1 MKRLF
6 SQSSYKHEL
15 EKLPPLVPDFIKV
28 KTNDGLKL
36 KTVWFPA
43 KFDKPHSTIFYIHSY
58 GSYLEK
64 YAPVM

>member
-6 SQSSYKHEL
+6 SSSVQSEL
-15 EKLPPLVPDFIKV
+15 GNLPPLVKNFIKV
-28 KTNDGLKL
+28 KTNEGLNL

-43 KFDKPHSTIFYIHSY
+43 KFGKPHSTMFYIHSY